1 MATDDTDVITP
12 GVVVTPS
19 GSVTVTWSPA
29 LTRYS
34 WATGTAAVTT
44 GRVEVAVS
52 SWPPGCGTPPRNGVT
67 AVIRSGP
74 GA

>member
-1 MATDDTDVITP
+1 MTTP

-29 LTRYS
+29 RTRYS
-34 WATGTAAVTT
+34 WLTGTWASTT
-44 GRVEVAVS
+44 GVGDVAVRTLA
-52 SWPPGCGTPPRNGVT
+52 PGCGGEPRTGVT
-67 AVIRSGP
+67 AVTRSGP

>member
-1 MATDDTDVITP
+1 MTTP

-19 GSVTVTWSPA
+19 GSVTVTLSPA

-34 WATGTAAVTT
+34 WPTGTSAMTT
-44 GRVEVAVS
+44 GTGEVAVMMLV
-52 SWPPGCGTPPRNGVT
+52 PGCGGDPSTGVT
-67 AVIRSGP
+67 PVMRSGP